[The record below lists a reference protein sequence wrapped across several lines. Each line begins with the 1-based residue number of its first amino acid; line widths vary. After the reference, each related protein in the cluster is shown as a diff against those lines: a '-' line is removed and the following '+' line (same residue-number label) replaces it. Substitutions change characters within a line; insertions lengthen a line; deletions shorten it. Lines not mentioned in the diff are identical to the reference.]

1 MIAKHSMIYRG
12 ILYRKG
18 QWVPMDEPMDEP
30 QPEPQPTPD
39 PEPEPEPEP
48 EIEPA
53 ELPKLK

>member
-18 QWVPMDEPMDEP
+18 QWVPMDEPTPDP

-53 ELPKLK
+53 ELPKL